1 MCISHLI
8 RNPSPHCSRSGGD
21 RYDDPED
28 YEGDDED
35 DDGDEEGEDGGDEGE
50 DGGEG
55 EPEDDDDGG
64 DNDSDGATDIKATK
78 IFCLLSIMMTAVVNF

>member
-1 MCISHLI
+1 MI
-8 RNPSPHCSRSGGD
+8 RNPPPHCSRSGGD

-35 DDGDEEGEDGGDEGE
+35 GDGDEDGGDEGE

-55 EPEDDDDGG
+55 EPEDDDDDG

-78 IFCLLSIMMTAVVNF
+78 IFCLLSIMMTAVAIF